1 MMFIWCFFLSVIALS
16 AAQEE
21 SVSIN
26 RPRARMQQPRVQ
38 IITGRFEDSTQCP
51 PLLCISRQIRLKFFI
66 SNYLFFLDQTRC
78 FCNLPICVSTGYMC
92 KSSSGG
98 CFSDFLDPTVGSA
111 YIGRHGC
118 VEYLTEHFCLTEKN
132 GQIHNRDKQH
142 PRSLLVCCSADL
154 CNHADNPSIR
164 ILLNNSLDDDGKY
177 PHQTPESYL
186 YSNSEVWFRAATI
199 AVPICGAVILFALI
213 AVAVKLLRKENER
226 YFQHK
231 LRPAMYVVPTEHQ
244 HETWPSHVSVRTPI
258 YSPAHPSAFGVNEEE
273 DMSHRQSQMP
283 LLVGHEGGNL
293 ANESKNDAYAKL
305 NYVQCDRNSRKSL
318 IVEIGKST
326 PDFSVAANLNLNSGD
341 KFSKD
346 EKRLYS

>member
-16 AAQEE
+16 VAQEE

-38 IITGRFEDSTQCP
+38 IIT
-51 PLLCISRQIRLKFFI
+51 
-66 SNYLFFLDQTRC
+66 DQTRC

-118 VEYLTEHFCLTEKN
+118 VEYLTESLRHFCLTEKN